1 MGHRGCLFLLSLSSL
16 SSFVMEYNSD
26 FRHDLR
32 IGLMGEL
39 LLGKLL
45 SNTTVEVKLDFG
57 THRTGNFYIEY
68 ASRNKPSGIATTEAD
83 YWVLIAASEKG
94 CRHKDNEVFMEE
106 DDILYLVT
114 ISTNRLK
121 ELCRTKYERKG
132 VPGGDENT
140 SLGVLIKAVDLL

>member
-140 SLGVLIKAVDLL
+140 SLGILIKAVDLL

>member
-1 MGHRGCLFLLSLSSL
+1 
-16 SSFVMEYNSD
+16 MEYNSD

-57 THRTGNFYIEY
+57 TYHTGNFYIEY
-68 ASRNKPSGIATTEAD
+68 ASRGKPSGISTTEAD

-94 CRHKDNEVFMEE
+94 CRHKDNEALMEE
-106 DDILYLVT
+106 DDILYLIT
-114 ISTNRLK
+114 ISTERLK
-121 ELCRTKYERKG
+121 MLCKTKHERKG

-140 SLGVLIKAVDLL
+140 SLGILIKAVDLL

>member
-1 MGHRGCLFLLSLSSL
+1 
-16 SSFVMEYNSD
+16 
-26 FRHDLR
+26 
-32 IGLMGEL
+32 MGEL

-57 THRTGNFYIEY
+57 TYRTGNFYIEY
-68 ASRNKPSGIATTEAD
+68 ASRGKPSGVSTTEAD

-140 SLGVLIKAVDLL
+140 SLGILIKAVDLL

>member
-1 MGHRGCLFLLSLSSL
+1 
-16 SSFVMEYNSD
+16 MEYNSD

-32 IGLMGEL
+32 IGLMGEM

-45 SNTTVEVKLDFG
+45 GNTTVEVKLDFG

-68 ASRNKPSGIATTEAD
+68 ASRGSASGITTTEAD

-94 CRHKDNEVFMEE
+94 CRHKDNEVAMEE
-106 DDILYLVT
+106 DDILYLIIIAT
-114 ISTNRLK
+114 ERLK
-121 ELCRTKYERKG
+121 TLCRTKYERKG

-140 SLGVLIKAVDLL
+140 SLGVLIKATDLL

>member
-1 MGHRGCLFLLSLSSL
+1 
-16 SSFVMEYNSD
+16 MEYNSD

-32 IGLMGEL
+32 IGKMGEL

-45 SNTTVEVKLDFG
+45 SNTTVEVKLDFA
-57 THRTGNFYIEY
+57 TYRTGNFYIEY
-68 ASRNKPSGIATTEAD
+68 SSRGKPSGIATTEAD

-106 DDILYLVT
+106 DDILYLV
-114 ISTNRLK
+114 IVSTNRLK
-121 ELCRTKYERKG
+121 DLCRAKYERKN

-140 SLGVLIKAVDLL
+140 SLGVLIKATDLL

>member
-1 MGHRGCLFLLSLSSL
+1 
-16 SSFVMEYNSD
+16 MEYNSD

-68 ASRNKPSGIATTEAD
+68 ASRNKPSGISTTEAD

>member
-1 MGHRGCLFLLSLSSL
+1 VGHGGYSFLFTII
-16 SSFVMEYNSD
+16 SFLFSVEYNSD

-68 ASRNKPSGIATTEAD
+68 SSRGRPSGIATTEAD

-94 CRHKDNEVFMEE
+94 CRHKENEVFMEE

-114 ISTNRLK
+114 ISTKRLK
-121 ELCRTKYERKG
+121 DLCRTKYERKN

-140 SLGVLIKAVDLL
+140 SLGVLIKATDLL